1 MSYTLN
7 TEAAKSA
14 DTMSG
19 RIEETGKYI
28 GIFTR
33 AEDIVSSKG
42 TEGIDMSFK
51 SDDGLTADYLT
62 LWTRNRDGKEIFG
75 FKILMAV
82 MTCMKAK
89 KLTKTSGMVEKFD
102 KDQGKRVQMQA
113 DIYPEL
119 MSKPIGLLLQ
129 REEYIKK
136 DGSIGA
142 KMNIVGAFDADTE
155 MTASEILERKTKP
168 ELLERMVAGL
178 KDKKA
183 QASNHR
189 DTPPVHNEAP
199 FGDDGFGDDIPFN

>member
-28 GIFTR
+28 GTFTR
-33 AEDIVSSKG
+33 AEDVMSSKG

-51 SDDGLTADYLT
+51 TADGLTADYLS
-62 LWTRNRDGKEIFG
+62 LWTRNKDGKEIFG

-89 KLTKTSGMVEKFD
+89 TLTKTAGTVD
-102 KDQGKRVQMQA
+102 KYDQAQGKRVQQQA

-119 MSKPIGLLLQ
+119 MNKPIGLLLQ
-129 REEYIKK
+129 KEEYLKK
-136 DGSIGA
+136 DNTIGT
-142 KMNIVGAFDADTE
+142 KMNIVGAFDASSE
-155 MTASEILERKTKP
+155 LTASEILDRKTKP
-168 ELLERMVAGL
+168 ELLERMVASL
-178 KDKKA
+178 KDKKLP
-183 QASNHR
+183 ASAGNR
-189 DTPPVHNEAP
+189 NNEPPAYDAP
-199 FGDDGFGDDIPFN
+199 PFMDDDLSDIPF